1 MSGPSDR
8 IIENAL
14 KRMGRAF
21 IHAAFPSRCFV
32 CGALFHLDP
41 TDLGD
46 EAPPTH
52 DTRLSFRREMAP
64 FLCPE
69 CLSGFAP
76 VASPCCPM
84 CGVMFKTIGGGD
96 HLCGECLASPKK
108 FGMARAPGL
117 FSGEY
122 KKAIHAFKY
131 RNKSSLSAPLG
142 RMLFWFFQQVWKEIK
157 IDVATPVPL
166 HKKRL
171 RERGFN
177 QAYLLIRDWPRLM
190 EASGFQ
196 RPGLRV
202 AADILQ
208 RDKQTRSQTGL
219 DRKQRMK
226 NMKNAFSLADGRHIA
241 GKRILLVDDVYTTGA
256 TFEECSK
263 VLLKGGAARVDALSL
278 ARAMPGFN

>member
-41 TDLGD
+41 TDSGD
-46 EAPPTH
+46 EAPTH

-69 CLSGFAP
+69 CLSGFSP
-76 VASPCCPM
+76 VSSPCCPM

-96 HLCGECLASPKK
+96 HLCGDCLATPKK
-108 FGMARAPGL
+108 CGMARAPGL

-131 RNKSSLSAPLG
+131 RNKSSLAAPLG
-142 RMLFWFFQQVWKEIK
+142 RMLFCFFQHVWKEAE

-166 HKKRL
+166 HKNRL

-190 EASGFQ
+190 ETSGAK
-196 RPGLRV
+196 RPGMRV

-208 RDKQTRSQTGL
+208 RKKRTRTQAGL
-219 DRKQRMK
+219 DRKQRLK
-226 NMKNAFSLADGRHIA
+226 NMKNAFFLADDAHIE

-256 TFEECSK
+256 TLEECAK
-263 VLLKGGAARVDALSL
+263 VLLKAGAAGVDALSL
-278 ARAMPGFN
+278 ARAMPDY

>member
-1 MSGPSDR
+1 
-8 IIENAL
+8 
-14 KRMGRAF
+14 
-21 IHAAFPSRCFV
+21 
-32 CGALFHLDP
+32 
-41 TDLGD
+41 
-46 EAPPTH
+46 
-52 DTRLSFRREMAP
+52 
-64 FLCPE
+64 
-69 CLSGFAP
+69 
-76 VASPCCPM
+76 M
-84 CGVMFKTIGGGD
+84 CGVMFQTIGGGD
-96 HLCGECLASPKK
+96 HLCGECLASPKT
-108 FGMARAPGL
+108 FGMARAPGV

-122 KKAIHAFKY
+122 KQAIHAFKY
-131 RNKSSLSAPLG
+131 RNRIALAAPFG
-142 RMLFWFFQQVWKEIK
+142 RMLLHFFARVWEEKTV
-157 IDVATPVPL
+157 DLATPVPL

-190 EASGFQ
+190 EASGFK